1 MSWNV
6 AQFDILESKK
16 NPATKNKMVE
26 LIQQCQPDIACFQEM
41 VAGDSDINLNTPYYK
56 KYSFFS
62 VSDFTQLLHFRDHFY
77 SYNFTQDFLSSQHF
91 GLIIFSRYPI
101 VNRQKISFLSKGY
114 NNFFQFVDIVK
125 NNDTIR
131 VFNIHLQSLKFNR
144 TNRDYIDNPTFENSD
159 DMEQSKNI
167 LAKFKW
173 AFTKRKI
180 QTYYV
185 SAAIKQ
191 SPYPVIV
198 CGDFNDVPNSYAY
211 QKIGDGLQNC
221 FVEKGYGIGRTFSD
235 IAPTLRI
242 DNIFVARAFTVDQF
256 SRINKLLSDHFPII
270 TDVLLNKE

>member
-1 MSWNV
+1 
-6 AQFDILESKK
+6 
-16 NPATKNKMVE
+16 
-26 LIQQCQPDIACFQEM
+26 
-41 VAGDSDINLNTPYYK
+41 
-56 KYSFFS
+56 
-62 VSDFTQLLHFRDHFY
+62 
-77 SYNFTQDFLSSQHF
+77 LSSQHF